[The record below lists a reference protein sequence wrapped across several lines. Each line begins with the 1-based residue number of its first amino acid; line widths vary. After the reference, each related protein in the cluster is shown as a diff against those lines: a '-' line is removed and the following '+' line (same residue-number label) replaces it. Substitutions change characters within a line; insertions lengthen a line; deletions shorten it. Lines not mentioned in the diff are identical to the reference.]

1 MQEKYF
7 LLGACLLRHSVTERD
22 CIEHESR
29 HWERYQDVTS
39 VIGMAGGGKCSSVWG
54 NDTSN
59 TVKGDVCK
67 PTLHLYSCSE

>member
-1 MQEKYF
+1 MFIDE
-7 LLGACLLRHSVTERD
+7 
-22 CIEHESR
+22 
-29 HWERYQDVTS
+29 
-39 VIGMAGGGKCSSVWG
+39 G